1 MFTKR
6 IIPCLDVKDGRVVK
20 GVNFVDLRDAGDP
33 VEIAAAYDAA
43 GADEVVFLDITASS
57 DQRGTV
63 VDMVKRVAEKVFI
76 PFTVGGGIRTV
87 EDFRLLLREGAD
99 KISVNSAAIDRPEL
113 ISEAAEKFGS
123 QCVVVA
129 IDAKRRPDGTGW
141 NIYKNGGR
149 IDMGLDAVDA
159 KRREDGSGWNVY
171 KHGGRIDVG
180 WDAVEWA
187 VRAERLGAGEILLT
201 SMDCDG
207 TKAGYDIALTRTI
220 AEHVSIPVIASGG
233 AGTMEHFYEALTE
246 GKADAALA
254 ASLFHYKEL
263 EIRQVKEYL
272 AKRGVS
278 VRL

>member
-1 MFTKR
+1 MLTKR
-6 IIPCLDVKDGRVVK
+6 IIPCLDVHNGRVVK

-43 GADEVVFLDITASS
+43 GADELVFLDITASS
-57 DQRGTV
+57 DARKTV
-63 VDMVKRVAEKVFI
+63 VDMVRRVAEKVFV

-87 EDFRLLLREGAD
+87 DDFKALLREGAD
-99 KISVNSAAIDRPEL
+99 KISINSSAINRPEL

-129 IDAKRRPDGTGW
+129 IDAKRRADGSGW

-149 IDMGLDAVDA
+149 V
-159 KRREDGSGWNVY
+159 
-171 KHGGRIDVG
+171 DVG
-180 WDAVEWA
+180 LDAVEWA
-187 VRAERLGAGEILLT
+187 RTAERLGAGEILLT

-207 TKAGYDIALTRTI
+207 TKAGYDIALTSAI
-220 AEHVSIPVIASGG
+220 AESVGIPVIASGG
-233 AGTMEHFYEALTE
+233 AGTKEHFYDALTA
-246 GKADAALA
+246 GGADAALA

-263 EIRQVKEYL
+263 EIRDLKAYL
-272 AKRGVS
+272 GSRGLP